1 MRRFRRRADL
11 AEKPLR
17 MDLRWREG
25 NEENRGHIGRRRKKK
40 MAVAGRLAGWLS
52 RYYFV
57 RARNYHDK
65 AEIGCAAARAVLSS
79 ETEIQ
84 LGARA
89 RARAFGSARALRSAA
104 SGRLIAG
111 DGRCKFA
118 LSIEPFPCISH
129 PFFYFFS
136 LSSSRSHPTL
146 CLSRFAKSRLRT
158 ENCHVT
164 THLLPLRCK
173 QPSSGKRKKSLLLR
187 PSKKF

>member
-1 MRRFRRRADL
+1 
-11 AEKPLR
+11 
-17 MDLRWREG
+17 
-25 NEENRGHIGRRRKKK
+25 

-118 LSIEPFPCISH
+118 LSIGPFPCISH

-136 LSSSRSHPTL
+136 LSLSLDLIPLSVSLALLNRGFERRIATLRPTYYRFVANNLRQENERSRSCYVRRRNFDTFEA
-146 CLSRFAKSRLRT
+146 SVT
-158 ENCHVT
+158 HV
-164 THLLPLRCK
+164 
-173 QPSSGKRKKSLLLR
+173 
-187 PSKKF
+187 SKDININK